1 MFIYIYMCVCFISAA
16 TQSSTVG
23 NPKKKRGT
31 SEYYKYST

>member
-23 NPKKKRGT
+23 NPKKKERD
-31 SEYYKYST
+31 